1 MMNQKQVEIIAPAL
15 TQIQMYSNINEYS
28 GTTITGKRSIMK
40 YVFIICALFSYLT
53 GITVAAPE
61 KSLVMELLEGRH
73 WKLDAEV
80 FLPLGEGTDRVLI
93 EIAEDKSL
101 INYVRFRALEALSLF
116 PTENAATFLEATTK
130 IKFAPLAR
138 RGFEALKR
146 GFAKTQTERVKQLA
160 NHLLKHNNAQVR
172 ISAAR
177 FIRSVDAP
185 RFNLFLKSEQDAWV
199 RKASQK

>member
-1 MMNQKQVEIIAPAL
+1 MLNQKQFEIIAPAL
-15 TQIQMYSNINEYS
+15 TQIQTYSNINEYS

-53 GITVAAPE
+53 GIAVAAPE
-61 KSLVMELLEGRH
+61 KSQVTELLEGRH
-73 WKLDAEV
+73 WSLDAEV
-80 FLPLGEGTDRVLI
+80 FQHLGEGTDRVLI

-101 INYVRFRALEALSLF
+101 INYLRYRALEALSLF
-116 PTENAATFLEATTK
+116 PTENAATFLETTAK
-130 IKFAPLAR
+130 KEFAPLAR
-138 RGFEALKR
+138 RGFEALER
-146 GFAKTQTERVKQLA
+146 SFAKTQPERVKQLA

-177 FIRSVDAP
+177 FIRSVDTP
-185 RFNLFLKSEQDAWV
+185 RFNLFMKSEQDAWV

>member
-1 MMNQKQVEIIAPAL
+1 MLNQKQFEIIAPSL
-15 TQIQMYSNINEYS
+15 TQKYSNINEYS
-28 GTTITGKRSIMK
+28 ETTITGKRSFMK

-53 GITVAAPE
+53 GIAVAAPG
-61 KSLVMELLEGRH
+61 KFQVVELLEGRH
-73 WKLDAEV
+73 WSLDAEV
-80 FLPLGEGTDRVLI
+80 FQRLGQGTDRVLI
-93 EIAEDKSL
+93 EIARDKSL
-101 INYVRFRALEALSLF
+101 INYLRFRALEALSLF
-116 PTENAATFLEATTK
+116 PTEDTAKFLETTAK
-130 IKFAPLAR
+130 NGFAPLAR

-146 GFAKTQTERVKQLA
+146 GFSKTQPVRVEQLA

>member
-1 MMNQKQVEIIAPAL
+1 MLNQKQFEIIAPAL
-15 TQIQMYSNINEYS
+15 TQIQTDSNINEFS

-53 GITVAAPE
+53 GIVVAAPE
-61 KSLVMELLEGRH
+61 KVLVMELLEGRH
-73 WKLDAEV
+73 WSLDTVV
-80 FLPLGEGTDRVLI
+80 FQRLGEGTDRVLI

-101 INYVRFRALEALSLF
+101 INYLRFRALEAMSLF
-116 PTENAATFLEATTK
+116 PTENTATFLENIARKT
-130 IKFAPLAR
+130 FAPLAR

-146 GFAKTQTERVKQLA
+146 GFAKTQPKRVKQLA
-160 NHLLKHNNAQVR
+160 IHLLKHRNAQVR

-177 FIRSVDAP
+177 VIRTMDAP

-199 RKASQK
+199 RKELQK